1 MTVTHLA
8 SDHGALQTAYIAAVL
23 IVPTVGWILLIIG
36 FRQRSRSRPQAHLR
50 PEFRAA
56 PRQGAPSGTKLIVI
70 GAVLLALGAIAIV
83 GRLASTG
90 SHPPDKPQSAE
101 FTATVRPVA
110 G

>member
-8 SDHGALQTAYIAAVL
+8 AQNVAFQTGFLIVALG
-23 IVPTVGWILLIIG
+23 VPTVGWILLIVG
-36 FRQRSRSRPQAHLR
+36 FKQRSRSRPQPHLR
-50 PEFRAA
+50 PEFRSA

-83 GRLASTG
+83 GRLVSAG
-90 SHPPDKPQSAE
+90 SNPPEKPQSAE
-101 FTATVRPVA
+101 FTAIVRSAA